1 MSSWIQ
7 RVGALWGGR
16 AAAAGRTGPLPRPH
30 RATPRPR
37 AAVPVPVSRRA
48 SEAPCTPEPVDAAVP
63 DPQLAFFEWALGTG
77 PSLDAPLRPEERRL
91 LARLDRVLAA
101 DGPRAELLPRAP
113 AVIPQL
119 MSCLRDERASAQGL
133 AARVA
138 KDPHLVAEVLRLAN
152 AALVRA
158 DEPIADLPQAVA
170 RLGTE
175 GLRRAIAR
183 VVLKPIFDAPADSL
197 SGRAAPRLWLHAE
210 AKAAECMRLAAA
222 AGLDPFEGYLA
233 GLMHNIGWTAALR
246 AIDRAGVRP
255 PGPFTQAFVHA
266 LAPRR
271 EGFFALLAMPW
282 QLSDALT
289 ALAVE
294 RLDADAAGAPSALC
308 QALLTAEHHAALQ
321 MLRAGTLLATMDV
334 RA

>member
-7 RVGALWGGR
+7 RVGALWGGH
-16 AAAAGRTGPLPRPH
+16 AAAGRTCPP
-30 RATPRPR
+30 PRPR

-63 DPQLAFFEWALGTG
+63 DPQLAFFEWVLGTG

-101 DGPRAELLPRAP
+101 DGARAELLPRAP
-113 AVIPQL
+113 AVIPRL
-119 MSCLRDERASAQGL
+119 MRCLRDARASAQGL

-210 AKAAECMRLAAA
+210 AKAAECMHLAAA

-246 AIDRAGVRP
+246 AGVWP

-282 QLSDALT
+282 QLSDALS

-308 QALLTAEHHAALQ
+308 QSLLTADRHAALQ
-321 MLRAGTLLATMDV
+321 MLGAGTLLATMDV